1 MELPGGIYNF
11 GSRNQ
16 RSTWET
22 AGIFAQA
29 VSVKTGV
36 LPKVEADRDRF
47 RSLPRNLTIDTGKI
61 EALGIFLG
69 DTAEGLSRCMKDN
82 GVCWKWKKEQLS
94 ARG

>member
-1 MELPGGIYNF
+1 MWDVIRAMEQVMELPGGIYNF

-22 AGIFAQA
+22 AGFCSGSIC
-29 VSVKTGV
+29 KTGV

-69 DTAEGLSRCMKDN
+69 IRQRDYPDA
-82 GVCWKWKKEQLS
+82 
-94 ARG
+94 